1 MLCEQTQ
8 TIPVLVVN
16 TPFQRLRRRMSRFL
30 DTSASPE
37 AMARSFALG
46 TLISVLPTPGFNIAL
61 AALLAARFKQLNKAS
76 LLAAIGVWNG
86 FVVAPLYALSYQLGE
101 ILFGVAPTG
110 LMGVPFQ
117 VAALSLLKGFL
128 VGNVLIAL
136 LITAVSYLIVKTAVT
151 HTRKCE

>member
-8 TIPVLVVN
+8 TIPVLVVIP
-16 TPFQRLRRRMSRFL
+16 TPFQRLRHRVLQFF
-30 DTSASPE
+30 DTNTSPE

-76 LLAAIGVWNG
+76 LLAAVGVWNG

-101 ILFGVAPTG
+101 IMFGVMPAG
-110 LMGVPFQ
+110 LMSVPLH
-117 VAALSLLKGFL
+117 VALLSLLKGFL

-136 LITAVSYLIVKTAVT
+136 LATAVSYLVVKTAVT
-151 HTRKCE
+151 HTRQS

>member
-8 TIPVLVVN
+8 PIPVLVVN
-16 TPFQRLRRRMSRFL
+16 TPFQRLRRRLSRFL
-30 DTSASPE
+30 DTNASPE
-37 AMARSFALG
+37 AMASSFALG

-76 LLAAIGVWNG
+76 LLAAVGVWNG

-101 ILFGVAPTG
+101 MMFGTMPTE
-110 LMGVPFQ
+110 LMGMPLQ
-117 VAALSLLKGFL
+117 VAVMSLLKGFL

-136 LITAVSYLIVKTAVT
+136 VITAVSYLVVKTAVI
-151 HTRKCE
+151 HTRQS

>member
-8 TIPVLVVN
+8 TIPVI
-16 TPFQRLRRRMSRFL
+16 TIQSPFQRLRRRVSQFF
-30 DTSASPE
+30 DTNASPE
-37 AMARSFALG
+37 TMARSFALG

-61 AALLAARFKQLNKAS
+61 AALLAAKFKQLNKAS

-101 ILFGVAPTG
+101 MLFGAMPTG
-110 LMGVPFQ
+110 LMGIPLE
-117 VAALSLLKGFL
+117 VAVMSLLKGFL

-136 LITAVSYLIVKTAVT
+136 VITAVSYQIVKTAVT
-151 HTRKCE
+151 HTRKS

>member
-16 TPFQRLRRRMSRFL
+16 TPFQRLRRRVFQFFNT
-30 DTSASPE
+30 DASPE

-101 ILFGVAPTG
+101 MMFGAAPTG

-117 VAALSLLKGFL
+117 VAFISLLKGFL

-136 LITAVSYLIVKTAVT
+136 AITAVSYLIVKTAVT
-151 HTRKCE
+151 HTRKS